1 MSNSD
6 YTEFNMLVVFK
17 GIVTD
22 VDVEMVPMLM
32 MLVVMIEMMKRLK
45 TKKTKKTL
53 KMLKMLKMLKTVLF
67 SAAASSVPSSS
78 RGSQAHQLTLT
89 QSQVQIQYFILL
101 PR

>member
-1 MSNSD
+1 
-6 YTEFNMLVVFK
+6 MLVAFK
-17 GIVTD
+17 GHLTPEGIVTD
-22 VDVEMVPMLM
+22 VNVEMVPMLM

-45 TKKTKKTL
+45 TKKT
-53 KMLKMLKMLKTVLF
+53 LKMLKMLKTVLF

>member
-1 MSNSD
+1 
-6 YTEFNMLVVFK
+6 MLVVFK
-17 GIVTD
+17 GHLTPEGIVTD
-22 VDVEMVPMLM
+22 VNVEMVPMLM

-53 KMLKMLKMLKTVLF
+53 KMLKMLQMLKMLKTVLF

>member
-1 MSNSD
+1 
-6 YTEFNMLVVFK
+6 MLVVFK
-17 GIVTD
+17 GHLTPEGIVTD

-45 TKKTKKTL
+45 TKKTKKT
-53 KMLKMLKMLKTVLF
+53 LKMLKMLKTVLF